1 MRKIG
6 FIGCG
11 HMAKAL
17 IKGLQK
23 NSSYIV
29 SGHDRNE
36 VNLAWLEHES
46 IAQQSLE
53 NICTESDIVVIC
65 VRPKDMYDLCVS
77 MNNIIRDDIK
87 IVSVAAGVTLENLKT
102 ALPGRRIYR
111 AMPNIGAKD
120 NLGITSI
127 FSSEQDDEILEI
139 FNFLGKAFRVDNEE
153 KINLHTSL
161 IGSGPA
167 FYFEIINEFENRL
180 DELLPNS
187 VSKRDITLLFLTS
200 LISAIKNGEN
210 LEDLIA
216 SIKSK
221 GGTTEAGL
229 NLLYNENFI
238 KIFSDAIDTA
248 KNRAT
253 ELSMD

>member
-23 NSSYIV
+23 NSSYII

-36 VNLAWLEHES
+36 ANLAWLEHES

-65 VRPKDMYDLCVS
+65 VRPKDMYDLCES
-77 MNNIIRDDIK
+77 MNGIIRDDIK

-167 FYFEIINEFENRL
+167 FYFEIINEFEK
-180 DELLPNS
+180 S
-187 VSKRDITLLFLTS
+187 VVI
-200 LISAIKNGEN
+200 
-210 LEDLIA
+210 
-216 SIKSK
+216 
-221 GGTTEAGL
+221 
-229 NLLYNENFI
+229 
-238 KIFSDAIDTA
+238 
-248 KNRAT
+248 
-253 ELSMD
+253 

>member
-1 MRKIG
+1 MQKIG

-11 HMAKAL
+11 HMAKAI

-23 NSSYIV
+23 NTAYSIT
-29 SGHDRNE
+29 GHDRNSS
-36 VNLAWLEHES
+36 NLALLGDES
-46 IAQQSLE
+46 IPEKTLE
-53 NICTESDIVVIC
+53 NICDESDILMIC
-65 VRPKDMYDLCVS
+65 VKPKDMYDLCLSLNEIV
-77 MNNIIRDDIK
+77 DKQTK

-102 ALPGRRIYR
+102 ALPGRKLFR
-111 AMPNIGAKD
+111 AMPNIGVKD

-127 FSSEQDDEILEI
+127 FSTEEVDEILEI
-139 FNFLGKAFRVDNEE
+139 FNFLGKAFIVENEE

-167 FYFEIINEFENRL
+167 FYFELINEFENRL
-180 DELLPNS
+180 NELIPDGI
-187 VSKRDITLLFLTS
+187 SKRDITLLFLTS

-210 LEDLIA
+210 LEDLIG

-229 NLLYNENFI
+229 NLLYDQNFI
-238 KIFSDAIDTA
+238 KVFSDAIDAA
-248 KNRAT
+248 KNRAS

>member
-23 NSSYIV
+23 NSSYIIT
-29 SGHDRNE
+29 GHDRNE
-36 VNLAWLEHES
+36 ANLLWLEHES
-46 IAQQSLE
+46 IGQQTLE
-53 NICTESDIVVIC
+53 DICIESDIVVIC
-65 VRPKDMYDLCVS
+65 VKPKDMYELCLS
-77 MNNIIRDDIK
+77 MNSIIRDDIK

-102 ALPGRRIYR
+102 AFPRNKIYR

-127 FSSEQDDEILEI
+127 FSSVEDAEILEI
-139 FNFLGKAFRVDNEE
+139 FNFLGKAFVVDSEE

-180 DELLPNS
+180 DGLLPDN

-216 SIKSK
+216 SVKSK

-238 KIFSDAIDTA
+238 KIFSDAIDAA
-248 KNRAT
+248 KNRAA

>member
-1 MRKIG
+1 MQKIG

-11 HMAKAL
+11 HMAKAI

-23 NSSYIV
+23 NTAYSIT
-29 SGHDRNE
+29 GHDRNSS
-36 VNLAWLEHES
+36 NLAWLGDES
-46 IAQQSLE
+46 IPEKTLE
-53 NICTESDIVVIC
+53 NICDESDILMIC
-65 VRPKDMYDLCVS
+65 VKPKDMYDLCLSLNEIV
-77 MNNIIRDDIK
+77 DKQTK

-102 ALPGRRIYR
+102 ALPGRKLFR
-111 AMPNIGAKD
+111 AMPNIGVKD

-127 FSSEQDDEILEI
+127 FSTEEVDEILEI
-139 FNFLGKAFRVDNEE
+139 FNFLGKAFIVENEE

-167 FYFEIINEFENRL
+167 FYFELINEFENRL
-180 DELLPNS
+180 NELIPDGI
-187 VSKRDITLLFLTS
+187 SKRDITLLFLTS

-210 LEDLIA
+210 LEDLIG

-229 NLLYNENFI
+229 NLLYDQNFI
-238 KIFSDAIDTA
+238 KVFSDAIDAA
-248 KNRAT
+248 KNRAS

>member
-1 MRKIG
+1 MQKIG

-11 HMAKAL
+11 HMAKA
-17 IKGLQK
+17 IIRGLQK
-23 NSSYIV
+23 NTAYSIT
-29 SGHDRNE
+29 GHDRNSS
-36 VNLAWLEHES
+36 NLAWLGDES
-46 IAQQSLE
+46 IPKKTLE
-53 NICTESDIVVIC
+53 NICDESDILMIC
-65 VRPKDMYDLCVS
+65 VKPKDMYDLCLSLNEIV
-77 MNNIIRDDIK
+77 DKQTK

-102 ALPGRRIYR
+102 ALPGRKLFR
-111 AMPNIGAKD
+111 AMPNIGVKD

-127 FSSEQDDEILEI
+127 FSTEEVDEILEI
-139 FNFLGKAFRVDNEE
+139 FNFLGKAFIVENEE

-167 FYFEIINEFENRL
+167 FYFELINEFENRL
-180 DELLPNS
+180 NELIPDGI
-187 VSKRDITLLFLTS
+187 SKRDITLLFLTS

-210 LEDLIA
+210 LEDLIG

-229 NLLYNENFI
+229 NLLYDQNFI
-238 KIFSDAIDTA
+238 KVFSDAIDAA
-248 KNRAT
+248 KNRAS

>member
-11 HMAKAL
+11 HMAKAI

-77 MNNIIRDDIK
+77 MNNIIGDDIK

-180 DELLPNS
+180 DELLPNN

-238 KIFSDAIDTA
+238 KIFSDAIDAA

>member
-23 NSSYIV
+23 NSSYTI

>member
-23 NSSYIV
+23 NSAFSI

-36 VNLAWLEHES
+36 SNLAWLEHES
-46 IAQQSLE
+46 IPQKSLADLC
-53 NICTESDIVVIC
+53 IESDIVVIC
-65 VRPKDMYDLCVS
+65 VKPKDMYELCAS
-77 MNNIIRDDIK
+77 MNKIIDNETK
-87 IVSVAAGVTLENLKT
+87 IISVAAGVTLENLKT
-102 ALPGRRIYR
+102 ALPGRKIFR

-127 FSSEQDDEILEI
+127 FSSKEDDEILEM
-139 FNFLGKAFRVDNEE
+139 FNFLGKAFVVDNEE

-180 DELLPNS
+180 DGLLPDN
-187 VSKRDITLLFLTS
+187 VSKRDVTLLFLTS
-200 LISAIKNGEN
+200 LISAIKDGEN
-210 LEDLIA
+210 LDDLIG

-229 NLLYNENFI
+229 NLLYDKNFI
-238 KIFSDAIDTA
+238 QIFSDAVDAA
-248 KNRAT
+248 KSRAAD
-253 ELSMD
+253 LSMD

>member
-77 MNNIIRDDIK
+77 MNNIIGDDIK

-111 AMPNIGAKD
+111 AIPNIGAKD

-180 DELLPNS
+180 DELLPNN

-238 KIFSDAIDTA
+238 KIFSGAIDAA

>member
-1 MRKIG
+1 MQKIG

-11 HMAKAL
+11 HMAKAI

-23 NSSYIV
+23 NTAYSIT
-29 SGHDRNE
+29 GHDRNSS
-36 VNLAWLEHES
+36 NLAWLGDES
-46 IAQQSLE
+46 IPAKTLE
-53 NICTESDIVVIC
+53 NICDESDILMIC
-65 VRPKDMYDLCVS
+65 VKPKDMYDLCLSLNEIV
-77 MNNIIRDDIK
+77 DKQTK
-87 IVSVAAGVTLENLKT
+87 IVSVAAGVTLENLKN
-102 ALPGRRIYR
+102 ALPGRKLFR
-111 AMPNIGAKD
+111 AMPNIGVRD

-127 FSSEQDDEILEI
+127 FSTEENDEILEI
-139 FNFLGKAFRVDNEE
+139 FNFLGKAFLVENEE

-180 DELLPNS
+180 DELIPEGI
-187 VSKRDITLLFLTS
+187 SKRDITLLFLTS
-200 LISAIKNGEN
+200 LISAIKNGES
-210 LEDLIA
+210 LEDLIG

-229 NLLYNENFI
+229 NLLYDQNFI
-238 KIFSDAIDTA
+238 KVFSDAIDAA
-248 KNRAT
+248 KNRAS

>member
-1 MRKIG
+1 MQKIG

-11 HMAKAL
+11 HMAKAI

-23 NSSYIV
+23 NTAYSIT
-29 SGHDRNE
+29 GHDRNSS
-36 VNLAWLEHES
+36 NLAWLGDES
-46 IAQQSLE
+46 IPAKTLE
-53 NICTESDIVVIC
+53 NICDESDILMIC
-65 VRPKDMYDLCVS
+65 VKPKDMYDLCLSLNEIV
-77 MNNIIRDDIK
+77 DKQTK
-87 IVSVAAGVTLENLKT
+87 IVSVAAGVTLENLKN
-102 ALPGRRIYR
+102 ALPGRKLFR
-111 AMPNIGAKD
+111 AMPNIGVRD

-127 FSSEQDDEILEI
+127 FSAEENDEILEI
-139 FNFLGKAFRVDNEE
+139 FNFLGKAFLVENEE

-180 DELLPNS
+180 DELIPDGI
-187 VSKRDITLLFLTS
+187 SKRDITLLFLTS

-210 LEDLIA
+210 LEDLIG

-229 NLLYNENFI
+229 NLLYDQNFI
-238 KIFSDAIDTA
+238 KVFSDAIDAA
-248 KNRAT
+248 KNRAS

>member
-23 NSSYIV
+23 NSSYTI

-77 MNNIIRDDIK
+77 MNKIIRDDIK

-127 FSSEQDDEILEI
+127 FSSEQDDEIFEI

-180 DELLPNS
+180 DELLPNN

>member
-1 MRKIG
+1 MQKIG

-11 HMAKAL
+11 HMAKAI

-23 NSSYIV
+23 NTAYSIT
-29 SGHDRNE
+29 GHDRNSS
-36 VNLAWLEHES
+36 NLAWLGDES
-46 IAQQSLE
+46 IPAKTLE
-53 NICTESDIVVIC
+53 NICDESDILMIC
-65 VRPKDMYDLCVS
+65 VKPKDMYDLCLSLNEIV
-77 MNNIIRDDIK
+77 DKQTK
-87 IVSVAAGVTLENLKT
+87 IVSVAAGVTLENLKN
-102 ALPGRRIYR
+102 ALPGRKLFR
-111 AMPNIGAKD
+111 AMPNIGVRD

-127 FSSEQDDEILEI
+127 FSAEENDEILEI
-139 FNFLGKAFRVDNEE
+139 FNFLGKAFLVENEE

-180 DELLPNS
+180 DELIPEGI
-187 VSKRDITLLFLTS
+187 SKRDITLLFLTS
-200 LISAIKNGEN
+200 LISAIKNGES
-210 LEDLIA
+210 LEDLIG

-229 NLLYNENFI
+229 NLLYDQNFI
-238 KIFSDAIDTA
+238 KVFSDAIDAA
-248 KNRAT
+248 KNRAS

>member
-77 MNNIIRDDIK
+77 MNNIIGDDIK

-111 AMPNIGAKD
+111 AIPNIGAKD

-180 DELLPNS
+180 DELLPNN

-238 KIFSDAIDTA
+238 KIFSDAIDAA

>member
-23 NSSYIV
+23 NSSYII

-36 VNLAWLEHES
+36 ANLAWLEHET

-65 VRPKDMYDLCVS
+65 VRPKDMYDLCAS

>member
-1 MRKIG
+1 
-6 FIGCG
+6 
-11 HMAKAL
+11 
-17 IKGLQK
+17 
-23 NSSYIV
+23 
-29 SGHDRNE
+29 
-36 VNLAWLEHES
+36 
-46 IAQQSLE
+46 
-53 NICTESDIVVIC
+53 
-65 VRPKDMYDLCVS
+65 MYDLCVS
-77 MNNIIRDDIK
+77 MNSIIKDDIK

-139 FNFLGKAFRVDNEE
+139 FNFLGKAFKVDNEE

-180 DELLPNS
+180 DELLPDN

-238 KIFSDAIDTA
+238 KTFSDAIDAA

>member
-1 MRKIG
+1 MQKIG

-11 HMAKAL
+11 HMAKAI

-23 NSSYIV
+23 NTAYSIT
-29 SGHDRNE
+29 GHDRNTS
-36 VNLAWLEHES
+36 NLAWLGDES
-46 IAQQSLE
+46 IPEKSLK
-53 NICTESDIVVIC
+53 NICNESDIIMIC
-65 VRPKDMYDLCVS
+65 VKPKDMYDLCLSLNEIV
-77 MNNIIRDDIK
+77 DKQTK

-102 ALPGRRIYR
+102 ALPGRKLFR
-111 AMPNIGAKD
+111 AMPNIGVRD

-127 FSSEQDDEILEI
+127 FSTEENDEVLEI
-139 FNFLGKAFRVDNEE
+139 FNFLGKAFLVENEE

-180 DELLPNS
+180 DELIPEGI
-187 VSKRDITLLFLTS
+187 SKRDITLLFLTS
-200 LISAIKNGEN
+200 LISAIKNGES
-210 LEDLIA
+210 LEDLIG

-229 NLLYNENFI
+229 NLLYDQNFI
-238 KIFSDAIDTA
+238 KVFSDAIDAA
-248 KNRAT
+248 KNRAS

>member
-17 IKGLQK
+17 MLGLK
-23 NSSYIV
+23 SHANYTIF
-29 SGHDRNE
+29 GHDRNPA
-36 VNLAWLEHES
+36 NHSWLKDHEIEQKSLES
-46 IAQQSLE
+46 ICK
-53 NICTESDIVVIC
+53 NSDIVIIC
-65 VRPKDMYDLCVS
+65 VKPKDMYELCIS
-77 MNNIIRDDIK
+77 LNNVLDKETKVI
-87 IVSVAAGVTLENLKT
+87 SVAAGVTLENLNK
-102 ALPGRRIYR
+102 ALPGKKIFR

-127 FSSEQDDEILEI
+127 FSSELDDEILEI

-180 DELLPNS
+180 NELLPEE

-210 LEDLIA
+210 LEDLIG

-229 NLLYNENFI
+229 NLLYSENFI
-238 KIFSDAIDTA
+238 KIFSDAIDAA

>member
-1 MRKIG
+1 MQKIG

-11 HMAKAL
+11 HMAKAI

-23 NSSYIV
+23 NTAYSIT
-29 SGHDRNE
+29 GHDRNTS
-36 VNLAWLEHES
+36 NLAWLGDES
-46 IAQQSLE
+46 IPEKSLK
-53 NICTESDIVVIC
+53 NICNESDIIMIC
-65 VRPKDMYDLCVS
+65 VKPKDMYDLCLSLNEIV
-77 MNNIIRDDIK
+77 DKQTK
-87 IVSVAAGVTLENLKT
+87 IVSVAAGVTLENLKN
-102 ALPGRRIYR
+102 ALPGRKLFR
-111 AMPNIGAKD
+111 AMPNIGVRD

-127 FSSEQDDEILEI
+127 FSTEENDEVLEI
-139 FNFLGKAFRVDNEE
+139 FNFLGKAFLVENEE

-180 DELLPNS
+180 DELIPEGI
-187 VSKRDITLLFLTS
+187 SKRDITLLFLTS
-200 LISAIKNGEN
+200 LISAIKNGES
-210 LEDLIA
+210 LEDLIG

-229 NLLYNENFI
+229 NLLYDQNFI
-238 KIFSDAIDTA
+238 KVFSDAIDAA
-248 KNRAT
+248 KNRAS

>member
-23 NSSYIV
+23 NSSYII

-36 VNLAWLEHES
+36 ANLAWLEHES

-53 NICTESDIVVIC
+53 NICTESHIVVIC

-180 DELLPNS
+180 DELLPNN

-238 KIFSDAIDTA
+238 KIFSDAIDAA